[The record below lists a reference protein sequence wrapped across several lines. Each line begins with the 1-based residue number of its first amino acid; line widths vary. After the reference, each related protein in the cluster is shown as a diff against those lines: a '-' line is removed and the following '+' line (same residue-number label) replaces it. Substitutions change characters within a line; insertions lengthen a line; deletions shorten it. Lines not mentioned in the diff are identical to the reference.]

1 MIYNLYKSSTL
12 KRGPN
17 MKNNALIYCE
27 GLFGESDGKVANGL
41 ISFSDK
47 HQKEFRKLKA
57 SKLLLIVIFFIG
69 LKLF

>member
-12 KRGPN
+12 NGGLHL
-17 MKNNALIYCE
+17 KNNALIYRG
-27 GLFGESDGKVANGL
+27 GLFGESDGQVA
-41 ISFSDK
+41 K
-47 HQKEFRKLKA
+47 KEIRKLKT